1 MTGRRS
7 AKPPPTPRPAPAPWH
22 RRACAAGPA
31 RTSVARTSVRAG
43 PAAALAALLLLGAGG
58 LVQSLPRVRGP
69 PGGAFLRPAAGLAP
83 GHDRRA
89 APAFE
94 GRRGSML
101 RLRGGV
107 PVSDEES
114 TESSTP
120 REAAAGG
127 EPAAHEAAAAAAAAG
142 VEPTGVEAQDGA
154 EQQGA
159 DGEEDGGGEEG
170 EGKGEGEGEDEDEG
184 ADAMMERPKPTPE
197 VIRQMN
203 ERMWEAAQEGNEP
216 LLAKV
221 LAGGANV
228 NAFCRGPD
236 RWLNISIGEIAG
248 ADEAH
253 TGLNA
258 HWMEL
263 NNYTALHLA
272 AACGNAG
279 IIDALMEAGADINV
293 ECLQR
298 VHPFPTHHGSSLSF
312 LTRAKP
318 MIFKCTPL
326 RLARA
331 ANCGRCFYTSLVA
344 SLPLLPRQMSLSC
357 CTCSNPSLNA

>member
-1 MTGRRS
+1 MRSPVAVVTTGI
-7 AKPPPTPRPAPAPWH
+7 A
-22 RRACAAGPA
+22 
-31 RTSVARTSVRAG
+31 V
-43 PAAALAALLLLGAGG
+43 AALLLATSAVVL
-58 LVQSLPRVRGP
+58 SLPRVQGP
-69 PGGAFLRPAAGLAP
+69 LARPPASGAPRADG
-83 GHDRRA
+83 RRA
-89 APAFE
+89 APATALE
-94 GRRGSML
+94 GRRML

-114 TESSTP
+114 TESSKADEP
-120 REAAAGG
+120 AKEPAAADATGDGG
-127 EPAAHEAAAAAAAAG
+127 EPTADEAEKNAEQDEGGTEGEEAEGSEDGEGAAA
-142 VEPTGVEAQDGA
+142 V
-154 EQQGA
+154 
-159 DGEEDGGGEEG
+159 
-170 EGKGEGEGEDEDEG
+170 
-184 ADAMMERPKPTPE
+184 MERPKPTPE
-197 VIRQMN
+197 VVRQMN

-263 NNYTALHLA
+263 NNFTALHLA

-279 IIDALMEAGADINV
+279 IIDALLEAGADINA

-298 VHPFPTHHGSSLSF
+298 VHPFPTHHGSMLSF
-312 LTRAKP
+312 LTNAKP

-331 ANCGRCFYTSLVA
+331 ANCGRCFYTS
-344 SLPLLPRQMSLSC
+344 
-357 CTCSNPSLNA
+357 